1 MAKTNFVDEF
11 IANAKESTDG
21 IHAVTVV
28 EIESGMTLGNFSDG
42 SIDPE
47 VASAYNVE
55 VVKSKLK
62 AVSAL
67 GLSDSI
73 DDILITLTTQYH
85 LISCTENGTHMIY
98 PRIKTHF
105 HDGSFSRFP
114 KFHIK
119 GLDVFF
125 QVRSC

>member
-62 AVSAL
+62 AVF
-67 GLSDSI
+67 I
-73 DDILITLTTQYH
+73 
-85 LISCTENGTHMIY
+85 
-98 PRIKTHF
+98 
-105 HDGSFSRFP
+105 
-114 KFHIK
+114 
-119 GLDVFF
+119 
-125 QVRSC
+125 RS